1 MHYFKKPFLIPLLE
15 NVEKVLY
22 MDTTSIKRSREGI
35 AKVKMQI
42 DLTKP
47 IPRHVWIGLDNDDD
61 TIGVC
66 QPVEYENI
74 PPIVNIVD
82 IKVMM

>member
-1 MHYFKKPFLIPLLE
+1 
-15 NVEKVLY
+15 
-22 MDTTSIKRSREGI
+22 
-35 AKVKMQI
+35 MQI
-42 DLTKP
+42 YQTKP
-47 IPRHVWIGLDNDDD
+47 RHRHMWIGFDNNDD

-66 QPVEYENI
+66 HPVEYENI